1 MNIDSKEGI
10 EAQRGGGAYTYV
22 LAALVSAAYSAPYGG
37 GCRLSET
44 AGEDGCVDHWKADFF
59 RTRAD
64 RATLLLRV
72 ALARA
77 QSFQLG
83 AAPRGNT
90 ARKSRSLENL
100 GPRARAANPKAGA
113 RQFPQ
118 LPQGAH
124 ACCCSNC

>member
-72 ALARA
+72 ALATFRRKIEGETRVGFWA
-77 QSFQLG
+77 D
-83 AAPRGNT
+83 RG
-90 ARKSRSLENL
+90 
-100 GPRARAANPKAGA
+100 
-113 RQFPQ
+113 
-118 LPQGAH
+118 
-124 ACCCSNC
+124 